1 MIAKLAFGNVRK
13 SLRDFA
19 VYFATVALG
28 VAVFYAFN
36 TIADQA
42 DFLNGDASG
51 IVASIGGIMHGL
63 TVFLALVLG
72 FLMVYANNFLVRR
85 RKRELGLYQ
94 MLGMRRSQVS
104 AVLALETLISGVGA
118 FVCGLVL
125 GVLLSQLLVFVTAAL
140 FHDTITAFSFRFSP
154 EAAWFTFECF
164 ALMFAVM
171 LLFNMRA
178 LRRVRLVDLM
188 EADRVNEEVKLR
200 SLPASVVIFLVGA
213 VLIGVSYA
221 RLLHDG
227 LPVAGFEGEAG
238 RAFCITT
245 GMVCAGTVA
254 VFYALSGFLVSL
266 MQRVPRVYWR
276 GLNMLTLRQLNSRVN
291 TASGSMA
298 AISMILFLAITAV
311 TTGVSV
317 CSAFTSNIEEHNP
330 YDASIDVW
338 YFDSDSPSSLQSLP
352 RTSDGRVA
360 PGYGAA
366 AEEHDVVQM
375 LADAG
380 YDLSRVADYNVL
392 ELREASGLAERPSAS
407 FDEMTRVTGATLP
420 ASVAGM
426 ASDGGIQV
434 VGVSE
439 FNALRSLLGLDPIE
453 LGEDEYAM
461 ACDLGESLRDFYSQV
476 MHAGYTIALAG
487 RDLVP
492 STAGVIDDASG
503 ALSNS
508 IVGSNP
514 GYFIVPDD
522 IAAQAPC
529 ASAYINMRYKSGM
542 NEEARELMNELVNL
556 QTGNIFKEG
565 QATFAYIGNV
575 IQKEESWSA
584 MNGMTG
590 IVSYM
595 AVYIGFVLVVSCA
608 AILAIQQL
616 CATTDAQHSWRLLWE
631 LGCPRKLVY
640 RCLLMQTLVYFLLP
654 LVVALAHSM
663 VALSVVRDVVEIFG
677 AFDITTAAISNGALF
692 VAVYGAYLFASYRLS
707 RSMVNATMGNA
718 GRLSA

>member
-1 MIAKLAFGNVRK
+1 MIARLAIGNVRK

-42 DFLNGDASG
+42 DFLSGDASG
-51 IVASIGGIMHGL
+51 IVASIGDIMRGL

-94 MLGMRRSQVS
+94 MLGMCRSQVS
-104 AVLALETLISGVGA
+104 AVLALISGIGA
-118 FVCGLVL
+118 FACGLVL

-154 EAAWFTFECF
+154 DAAWFTFECF

-200 SLPASVVIFLVGA
+200 SLPASVVVFLVGA

-238 RAFCITT
+238 RDFCITT

-266 MQRVPRVYWR
+266 MQKVPRVYWR

-317 CSAFTSNIEEHNP
+317 CSVFTSTIEEHNP
-330 YDASIDVW
+330 YDASVDVW
-338 YFDSDSPSSLQSLP
+338 YFDPDSPSSLQSLP
-352 RTSDGRVA
+352 LTSDGQVA

-366 AEEHDVVQM
+366 TEEHDVVQM
-375 LADAG
+375 LAAAG
-380 YDLSRVADYNVL
+380 YDLSSVADYNVL
-392 ELREASGLAERPSAS
+392 EQKEASELAEGPSAS
-407 FDEMTRVTGATLP
+407 FDEMTRVTGVALP
-420 ASVAGM
+420 ASVASM
-426 ASDGGIQV
+426 ASDGGVQV

-439 FNALRSLLGLDPIE
+439 FNALRSFLGLDPIE

-461 ACDLGESLRDFYSQV
+461 ACDMGEGLRDFYSQV
-476 MHAGYTIALAG
+476 MGAGYTVTLAG
-487 RDLVP
+487 RDLAP
-492 STAGVIDDASG
+492 SAVGVIDDASS
-503 ALSNS
+503 ALSNC

-522 IAAQAPC
+522 IAVQAPC
-529 ASAYINMRYKSGM
+529 ASTYINVRYKDGM
-542 NEEARELMNELVNL
+542 SEEAGELMNELADL
-556 QTGNIFKEG
+556 QTGDIFKEG
-565 QATFAYIGNV
+565 QTTFAYIGNV

-584 MNGMTG
+584 MNSMTG

-631 LGCPRKLVY
+631 LGCPRRRSCTSCFRSLWHW
-640 RCLLMQTLVYFLLP
+640 RTAWWHSAWCETSWRSS
-654 LVVALAHSM
+654 AHST
-663 VALSVVRDVVEIFG
+663 SRRRPFR
-677 AFDITTAAISNGALF
+677 TARCSWQCTGPIS
-692 VAVYGAYLFASYRLS
+692 S
-707 RSMVNATMGNA
+707 RRIA
-718 GRLSA
+718 

>member
-1 MIAKLAFGNVRK
+1 MIAKLAIGNVRK

-42 DFLNGDASG
+42 DFLSGDASG
-51 IVASIGGIMHGL
+51 IVASIGGIMRGL

-104 AVLALETLISGVGA
+104 AVLALETLISGIGA
-118 FVCGLVL
+118 FACGLVL

-154 EAAWFTFECF
+154 DAAWFTFECF

-200 SLPASVVIFLVGA
+200 SLPASVVVFLVGA

-238 RAFCITT
+238 RDFCITT

-276 GLNMLTLRQLNSRVN
+276 SLNMLTLRQLNSRVN

-317 CSAFTSNIEEHNP
+317 CSAFTSTIEEHNP

-338 YFDSDSPSSLQSLP
+338 YFDPNSPSSLQSLP
-352 RTSDGRVA
+352 LTSDGQVA

-366 AEEHDVVQM
+366 TEEHDVVQM

-380 YDLSRVADYNVL
+380 YDLSRVA
-392 ELREASGLAERPSAS
+392 
-407 FDEMTRVTGATLP
+407 FDEMTRVTGVALP

-434 VGVSE
+434 VSVSE

-461 ACDLGESLRDFYSQV
+461 ACDMGEGLRDFYSQV
-476 MHAGYTIALAG
+476 MGAGYTVTLTGRNLA
-487 RDLVP
+487 P
-492 STAGVIDDASG
+492 STVGVIDDASG

-508 IVGSNP
+508 TVGSNP

-522 IAAQAPC
+522 ISAQAPC
-529 ASAYINMRYKSGM
+529 ASTYINMRYKDGM
-542 NEEARELMNELVNL
+542 GEEAGELMNELADL
-556 QTGNIFKEG
+556 QTGDIFKEG
-565 QATFAYIGNV
+565 QTTFAYIGNV

-584 MNGMTG
+584 MNSMTG

-595 AVYIGFVLVVSCA
+595 AIYIGFVLVVSCA

-640 RCLLMQTLVYFLLP
+640 RCLLAQTLVYFLLP

-707 RSMVNATMGNA
+707 RGMVNATMGSA